1 MLGFGDS
8 DGEAVT
14 NIHMQHDVHV
24 GAAVADVDY
33 VVGAELKL
41 SLQLIEDRDLSISGG
56 GTGDGFDLPGLSV
69 TELGAVNVVAWNDTF
84 KCRLDN
90 FNRGCGEDVEVE
102 VVAVDSG
109 VEDLIEQSDVLFQ
122 ADALADF
129 VKMLASHT

>member
-24 GAAVADVDY
+24 GAAVAHIDDVI
-33 VVGAELKL
+33 GAELKL
-41 SLQLIEDRDLSISGG
+41 SLQLIENRDLAISGG
-56 GTGDGFDLPGLSV
+56 GTGDGFDLPGFCV
-69 TELGAVNVVAWNDTF
+69 TKLGAVNVVAWNDTF
-84 KCRLDN
+84 KCGVDN

-109 VEDLIEQSDVLFQ
+109 VEDLIQQGDVLLQ

-129 VKMLASHT
+129 VKMLAS